1 MKNIFSMHFPGFKRI
16 VADPAYCDGQPR
28 IDGTRITVAAILS
41 YLAGG
46 MSAEQIAV
54 EYPKLSKAD
63 IYEALAFAS
72 VHFKDRFLPLR
83 LTSVS

>member
-1 MKNIFSMHFPGFKRI
+1 MHFSGFKRI

-46 MSAEQIAV
+46 MSAERIAA
-54 EYPKLSKAD
+54 EYPNLSVND
-63 IYEALAFAS
+63 IYEALAFAAA
-72 VHFKDRFLPLR
+72 HFKDRFQPLR
-83 LTSVS
+83 LASSAP